1 MEYLERLAATFCSVF
16 HQRRVYSLVLPQPH
30 CRQIPQFAPRASSNS
45 RSQKQRGFSS
55 LLKVPLRQMISF
67 HLPARNLG
75 CRPPRLAFAYMNES
89 SPASSAS
96 DSAVVRSLVVEAV
109 EAAAELMSRP
119 SVGVA
124 WDTPS
129 ALEGMSVGS
138 LAAHL
143 VRAAGATIAYLDRTP
158 VDAQPEDDLLT
169 PVTYFHAALDSPIHD
184 QVKKVSAD
192 ESAIGHEAT
201 ATKCADLAIELSRRF
216 ADEPADRLVGALGGR
231 MLTLDDFC
239 RTRLIEVLLHL
250 DDLSVSVGEP
260 RPETDPLGVSIMIDI
275 IGNIA
280 RHVHGDWKVIY
291 ALARSERI
299 SKTAVFPVF

>member
-1 MEYLERLAATFCSVF
+1 MCPVRLEPLTSHLYF
-16 HQRRVYSLVLPQPH
+16 
-30 CRQIPQFAPRASSNS
+30 S
-45 RSQKQRGFSS
+45 RF
-55 LLKVPLRQMISF
+55 L
-67 HLPARNLG
+67 LPARNLG
-75 CRPPRLAFAYMNES
+75 QIASTSVRLHERIFATS
-89 SPASSAS
+89 STN

-129 ALEGMSVGS
+129 ALEGMTVGG

-143 VRAAGATIAYLDRTP
+143 VRAAGATVAYLDRTP

-201 ATKCADLAIELSRRF
+201 ATVR
-216 ADEPADRLVGALGGR
+216 
-231 MLTLDDFC
+231 
-239 RTRLIEVLLHL
+239 
-250 DDLSVSVGEP
+250 
-260 RPETDPLGVSIMIDI
+260 
-275 IGNIA
+275 
-280 RHVHGDWKVIY
+280 
-291 ALARSERI
+291 
-299 SKTAVFPVF
+299 